1 MNKYDE
7 LEVLIKRIAKMN
19 NRTLPTNLRK
29 ILEASPKETDGS
41 SNQVNPLKIAFN
53 SHYLKTTCLTLI
65 TWFTLIGLYF
75 SLTLNL
81 SNLGGDIYVNTVS
94 MNECGF
100 VIGFFFSNLLSSF
113 FVLGCV
119 RSHGNSVNS
128 RQHFHSLQDW
138 HTGDLNLLHV
148 GSRRSL
154 SFN

>member
-19 NRTLPTNLRK
+19 NRNLPTNLRK

-41 SNQVNPLKIAFN
+41 TSNQVNPLKIAFN

-94 MNECGF
+94 
-100 VIGFFFSNLLSSF
+100 SF
-113 FVLGCV
+113 EI
-119 RSHGNSVNS
+119 
-128 RQHFHSLQDW
+128 
-138 HTGDLNLLHV
+138 
-148 GSRRSL
+148 
-154 SFN
+154 

>member
-1 MNKYDE
+1 
-7 LEVLIKRIAKMN
+7 MN

-29 ILEASPKETDGS
+29 ILEASPKETDGAT

-94 MNECGF
+94 MRLIFCGR
-100 VIGFFFSNLLSSF
+100 GGGL
-113 FVLGCV
+113 
-119 RSHGNSVNS
+119 
-128 RQHFHSLQDW
+128 
-138 HTGDLNLLHV
+138 
-148 GSRRSL
+148 
-154 SFN
+154 